1 MYNLVVVAFTPLAGC
16 VGETEFV
23 NGIAAAGLS
32 GIYGNC
38 ALCSGIVSTADC
50 LLGAAV
56 LEPILQAH
64 IAGMILS

>member
-1 MYNLVVVAFTPLAGC
+1 MQCAIAIHRPKHTRVGC

-23 NGIAAAGLS
+23 NGISAAGVS

-38 ALCSGIVSTADC
+38 ALCAGIVSTADC
-50 LLGAAV
+50 LLGAAA

-64 IAGMILS
+64 IAGAF